1 MRNRKTPGRLK
12 VQRRGLSPARGR
24 ILSLSRMHY
33 RRVIAC
39 TAMTGRVRASAAN
52 ALLARA
58 QSRSMAGKPA
68 LSIDTS
74 PDKET
79 V

>member
-1 MRNRKTPGRLK
+1 MRNRKTSRRLK

-39 TAMTGRVRASAAN
+39 TAMTGKVRASAAN
-52 ALLARA
+52 ELLARA
-58 QSRSMAGKPA
+58 QRRSIAGKTG
-68 LSIDTS
+68 LSIGTS
-74 PDKET
+74 TDKET